1 MRDMG
6 DYWQLFDISN
16 IIDYVNLGKNLESKY
31 INTLNNRVKKDFVKN
46 IKITEPIIF
55 TKKTYDWYTH
65 TYSIDLKNI
74 GGYNIESFECNLVMY
89 DKNDFIREKDFN
101 QKYYNKNITI
111 EDYVK
116 SASDKSDHNNLR
128 YFNIY
133 ISLYD
138 SLNIDDLN
146 LFPTNNPIW
155 IDSSYRYIDTDY
167 LSYEKINQ
175 DDVEIYIQKCEIN
188 FGATQLPKVNKND
201 LIWNDESDYW
211 FAFMIPIY

>member
-1 MRDMG
+1 
-6 DYWQLFDISN
+6 
-16 IIDYVNLGKNLESKY
+16 
-31 INTLNNRVKKDFVKN
+31 
-46 IKITEPIIF
+46 
-55 TKKTYDWYTH
+55 
-65 TYSIDLKNI
+65 
-74 GGYNIESFECNLVMY
+74 MY

-138 SLNIDDLN
+138 SLN
-146 LFPTNNPIW
+146 